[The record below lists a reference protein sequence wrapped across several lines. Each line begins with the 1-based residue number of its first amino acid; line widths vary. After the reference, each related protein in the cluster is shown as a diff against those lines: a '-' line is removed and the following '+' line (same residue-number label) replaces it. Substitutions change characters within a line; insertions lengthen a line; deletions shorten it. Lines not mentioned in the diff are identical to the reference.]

1 MTLLKDGVQ
10 YVSYTLEDLK
20 FFLRRN
26 RLLPYT
32 MPSQTVKDQ
41 DLSVLKV
48 LGYVDTEAVYVLYD
62 DDGESFGYEQGK
74 IYKTTLYA
82 RKLEN
87 GGMRV
92 EAKSNHPDL
101 QTVNFTLMDGT
112 GEIWNEEVKVQR
124 G

>member
-1 MTLLKDGVQ
+1 
-10 YVSYTLEDLK
+10 
-20 FFLRRN
+20 
-26 RLLPYT
+26 